1 MYINEIFNKKKF
13 CVLDMVLLIIISKIM
28 MILYKIRK

>member
-1 MYINEIFNKKKF
+1 MYINEIFDKKIR
-13 CVLDMVLLIIISKIM
+13 VLDIVLLIIISKIM